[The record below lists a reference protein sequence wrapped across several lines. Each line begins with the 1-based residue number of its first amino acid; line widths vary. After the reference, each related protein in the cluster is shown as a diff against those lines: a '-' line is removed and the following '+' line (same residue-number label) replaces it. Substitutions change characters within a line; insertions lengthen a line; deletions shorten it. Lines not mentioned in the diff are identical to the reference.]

1 MLVNDEYSPLR
12 INLKEMALEL
22 EANVVVHRYIEMYL

>member
-1 MLVNDEYSPLR
+1 MLVNDEYPPLR

-22 EANVVVHRYIEMYL
+22 EADAVVHRYIGMSL